1 MSTPALTRDEKVLN
15 GLLLAALLVA
25 GFALMRE
32 GPHFDNVIDGWPF
45 FTSAFFAGTLIG
57 FLCWTYTFGVTPSL
71 KFAGSNR
78 LPWMAALA
86 VGLIATSTASYV
98 NRSFAAPTDRTI
110 AGEVDSVGEGKGNR
124 WHVTVKTPDGRYQ
137 RYLISKE
144 VADALKNTQAVRLG
158 IARGALG
165 FDFIARFEPGPPS
178 R

>member
-1 MSTPALTRDEKVLN
+1 MSTPAAPRDEKVLN
-15 GLLLAALLVA
+15 GLLLAVLFVA
-25 GFALMRE
+25 GFILMRE
-32 GPHFDNVIDGWPF
+32 GAHFDNVIDGWPF

-110 AGEVDSVGEGKGNR
+110 AGEVDSVDEGKGNR

-144 VADALKNTQAVRLG
+144 VADTLKNAQAVRLG
-158 IARGALG
+158 VAHGALG
-165 FDFIARFEPGPPS
+165 FDFIARFEPATAS